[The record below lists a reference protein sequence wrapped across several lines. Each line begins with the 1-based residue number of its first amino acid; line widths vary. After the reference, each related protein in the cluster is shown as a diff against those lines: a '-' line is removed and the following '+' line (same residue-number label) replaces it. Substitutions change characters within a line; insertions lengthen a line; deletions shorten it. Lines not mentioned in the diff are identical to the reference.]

1 MSPTDLSTHQGIC
14 STCEHAD
21 SCLFN
26 QASRYPVWHCDH
38 FETPLAAVPARAPLQ
53 VRRPP
58 RLRKAASD
66 S

>member
-1 MSPTDLSTHQGIC
+1 MNPNERSTHQGIC
-14 STCEHAD
+14 STCDHVE

-38 FETPLAAVPARAPLQ
+38 FETPAGTVPARAPLQ

-58 RLRKAASD
+58 RLRMASSD